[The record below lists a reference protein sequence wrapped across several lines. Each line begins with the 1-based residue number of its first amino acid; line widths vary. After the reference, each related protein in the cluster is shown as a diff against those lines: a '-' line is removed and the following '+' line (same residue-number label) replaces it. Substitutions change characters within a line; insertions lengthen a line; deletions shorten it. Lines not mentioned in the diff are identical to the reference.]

1 MITVKPA
8 VKKIWEIVP
17 EGQHIIK
24 YGSHEAVVYNAVPDK
39 GIPQKKLLKS
49 SPYAKLGF
57 SKAMAAGW
65 IKLDNSSGT
74 SIVQKNVPFIV
85 DTVCANLKDIENIPE
100 KLKIEYKKRNLL
112 REV

>member
-1 MITVKPA
+1 MKPTVKR
-8 VKKIWEIVP
+8 IWEIVP
-17 EGQHIIK
+17 EGIHILEN
-24 YGSHEAVVYNAVPDK
+24 GSHEAVVYNTVPDE
-39 GIPQKKLLKS
+39 GILQQELIKS

-74 SIVQKNVPFIV
+74 SIVRKKVPSIV
-85 DTVCANLKDIENIPE
+85 DTVHEHLKDVNNIPE
-100 KLKIEYKKRNLL
+100 KVKVEYKKRNLL